1 MLAMLQDDADN
12 LYLHSF
18 FKEFTPNT
26 LPSRA
31 VRSLSRATSL
41 YIYYFVCF
49 LLKHITLFT
58 FSLSVIFTNSF
69 LFHYHRFFN
78 TIPIDYFFCQAR
90 ISGFEV
96 ALIALE
102 NYIFRTIPDL
112 DKERSACLESTHN
125 RFRVKCHRV
134 KNDLHLCFF
143 RKLRKLSVDVLN
155 VSSLAL
161 D

>member
-1 MLAMLQDDADN
+1 MMQTTSICTA
-12 LYLHSF
+12 SSRSSRP
-18 FKEFTPNT
+18 TPSPHA
-26 LPSRA
+26 LSGLCQERRA
-31 VRSLSRATSL
+31 F
-41 YIYYFVCF
+41 IY
-49 LLKHITLFT
+49 ITLFA
-58 FSLSVIFTNSF
+58 FCLNILLCLPFHLSVIFTNSF

-125 RFRVKCHRV
+125 RFRVKWHRV
-134 KNDLHLCFF
+134 KNDLHVRFF
-143 RKLRKLSVDVLN
+143 SE
-155 VSSLAL
+155 S
-161 D
+161 